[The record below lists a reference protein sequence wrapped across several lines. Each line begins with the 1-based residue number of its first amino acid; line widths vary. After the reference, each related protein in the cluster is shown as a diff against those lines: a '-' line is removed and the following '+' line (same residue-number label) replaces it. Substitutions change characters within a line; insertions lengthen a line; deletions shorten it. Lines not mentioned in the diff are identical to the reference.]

1 MIGKEILFRKKELLK
16 RKESLRLRQQIISMV
31 IKKWTENEINDFI
44 NSNSNLMIHTE
55 EEIKNHILNNYMY
68 LFNKDELYNLNKIK
82 TK

>member
-1 MIGKEILFRKKELLK
+1 MRGKEILFRKKELLK

-82 TK
+82 RK

>member
-1 MIGKEILFRKKELLK
+1 
-16 RKESLRLRQQIISMV
+16 MV

-44 NSNSNLMIHTE
+44 HSNSNLRIHTE

>member
-1 MIGKEILFRKKELLK
+1 MRGKEILFRKKELFK

-68 LFNKDELYNLNKIK
+68 LFNKDELYSLNKIK

>member
-1 MIGKEILFRKKELLK
+1 MRGKEILFRKKELLK

-31 IKKWTENEINDFI
+31 IKMWTENEINDFI
-44 NSNSNLMIHTE
+44 NSNSNLRIHTE

-82 TK
+82 RK

>member
-1 MIGKEILFRKKELLK
+1 MRGKEILFRKKELLK

-44 NSNSNLMIHTE
+44 NSNSNLRIHTE

-82 TK
+82 IK

>member
-1 MIGKEILFRKKELLK
+1 MRGKEILFRKKELLK

-44 NSNSNLMIHTE
+44 NSNSNLRIHTE

-82 TK
+82 RK

>member
-1 MIGKEILFRKKELLK
+1 MRGKEILFRKKELLK

-55 EEIKNHILNNYMY
+55 EEIKNIKDTKVVKVALNY
-68 LFNKDELYNLNKIK
+68 KAV
-82 TK
+82 

>member
-1 MIGKEILFRKKELLK
+1 MRGKEILFRKKELLK

-31 IKKWTENEINDFI
+31 IKKWTENEINEFI

>member
-1 MIGKEILFRKKELLK
+1 MRGKEILFRKKELFK

-44 NSNSNLMIHTE
+44 NSNSNLRIHTE

>member
-1 MIGKEILFRKKELLK
+1 MRGKEILFTKKEFLK
-16 RKESLRLRQQIISMV
+16 RKESFRLRQQIISMV

-44 NSNSNLMIHTE
+44 NSNSNLRIHTE

-82 TK
+82 RK

>member
-1 MIGKEILFRKKELLK
+1 
-16 RKESLRLRQQIISMV
+16 MV

>member
-1 MIGKEILFRKKELLK
+1 MRRKEILFRKKELLK

-31 IKKWTENEINDFI
+31 IKKWTENEINEFI

>member
-1 MIGKEILFRKKELLK
+1 MRGKEILFRKKELLK

-55 EEIKNHILNNYMY
+55 EEIKNHILHNYMY
-68 LFNKDELYNLNKIK
+68 LFNKDELYSLNKIK

>member
-1 MIGKEILFRKKELLK
+1 MRGKEILFRKKELFK

-44 NSNSNLMIHTE
+44 NSNSNLRIHTE

-82 TK
+82 RK

>member
-1 MIGKEILFRKKELLK
+1 MRGKEILFRKKELLK
-16 RKESLRLRQQIISMV
+16 RKESLKLRQQIISMV

>member
-1 MIGKEILFRKKELLK
+1 MRGKEILFRKKELLK

-44 NSNSNLMIHTE
+44 NSNSNLRIHTE

-68 LFNKDELYNLNKIK
+68 LFNKDELYSLNKIK
-82 TK
+82 RK

>member
-1 MIGKEILFRKKELLK
+1 MREKEILFRKKELLK

-31 IKKWTENEINDFI
+31 IKKWTENEINDFV

-82 TK
+82 AK

>member
-1 MIGKEILFRKKELLK
+1 MRGKDILFKKRELLK

-31 IKKWTENEINDFI
+31 IKRWTENEIKDFL
-44 NSNSNLMIHTE
+44 NSNSNLTIHTE
-55 EEIKNHILNNYMY
+55 KEIKNHILNNYTY

>member
-1 MIGKEILFRKKELLK
+1 MRGKEILFKKKELLK

-31 IKKWTENEINDFI
+31 IKKWTENEIKDFI

>member
-1 MIGKEILFRKKELLK
+1 MRGKEILFRKKELLK

-44 NSNSNLMIHTE
+44 NSNSNLRIYTE

>member
-1 MIGKEILFRKKELLK
+1 MRGKEILFKKKELLK

-68 LFNKDELYNLNKIK
+68 LFNKDELYSLNKIK
-82 TK
+82 RK

>member
-1 MIGKEILFRKKELLK
+1 MRGKEILFRKKELLK
-16 RKESLRLRQQIISMV
+16 RKESLKLRQQIIGMV

-82 TK
+82 RK

>member
-1 MIGKEILFRKKELLK
+1 MRGKEILFRKKELLK

>member
-1 MIGKEILFRKKELLK
+1 MRGKEILFRKKELLK

-44 NSNSNLMIHTE
+44 NSNSNLRIHTE
-55 EEIKNHILNNYMY
+55 EEIKNNILNNYMY

-82 TK
+82 RK